1 MSNLTITIDDQ
12 LLRAARI
19 KAVQLGTSVNKVC
32 RQAIAV
38 FALDDPSQ
46 ATAQAHA
53 RARAQAFLK
62 LSEQVRLACGGK
74 AGRDR
79 KAPVLPD
86 ASEPSRRTRYPA
98 SVAQKSEDSPPRA
111 AKR

>member
-46 ATAQAHA
+46 ATAQAH
-53 RARAQAFLK
+53 ARAQAFLK

-98 SVAQKSEDSPPRA
+98 SVAQKSEDSPPRG